1 MQPKNSKYTY
11 LLILTWIIYL
21 WMKRFG
27 STISNKLLNAHTPFR
42 ANISTLSKCR
52 ILLRNHS
59 VRASSIHSAH
69 GLRTPR
75 EEITFT
81 AWPKIHSHSQIFR
94 YGRNIFCLPHR
105 ANFQISLIYAFIC
118 PIHVVTFTL
127 ISNLATD
134 YTLQMFTG
142 KRQIN

>member
-1 MQPKNSKYTY
+1 MHNTIVKKLCNTKIQSTHIYQ
-11 LLILTWIIYL
+11 LILTWIIYL
-21 WMKRFG
+21 QTKRFG
-27 STISNKLLNAHTPFR
+27 STISNELLNAHTPFR

-94 YGRNIFCLPHR
+94 YGQNIFCLPHR
-105 ANFQISLIYAFIC
+105 HNFSDIFDLCLHWVS
-118 PIHVVTFTL
+118 VVRAKGA
-127 ISNLATD
+127 S
-134 YTLQMFTG
+134 
-142 KRQIN
+142 